1 MHRGQAMFTDFPE
14 NNPPHP
20 EPGDRTQQ
28 ELALYRAELEVQ
40 NEQLISAQAVSQA
53 QASRY
58 AGLFQLL
65 PMPALV
71 VARNGLVQESNER
84 AAAYFGFRGVQ
95 ALQRHSVFRLLA
107 VRDDT
112 RLIEGFQTAGLGQP
126 VMLADVG
133 VRSALVGDA
142 VCDVHLV
149 VLPQTYQLDDHCVL
163 LFVDKTDKRA
173 SERERLV
180 FQSVLDNAG
189 ALIYAFDR
197 DGRCILA
204 NHALLQTVQQPM
216 ERVLGQRRETWLNE
230 ADAKSHAHNDHTVF
244 ASESSMTYEETL
256 RGPDGR
262 KRHFISQKFP
272 LRDPGGQ
279 VFAVA
284 GITTDMTKTRE
295 TELRLQLAMEVFHQ
309 GSEGI
314 LITDQHNRI
323 TSVNRAF
330 EMITG
335 YAEAELLGKTPAVL
349 KSGRQ
354 PPEFYAQLWRQ
365 LLANGHWEG
374 ELWNRRKDGVVYPQR
389 VSISRIAG
397 EDDESVSH
405 VAVFTDVSQ
414 HKLAQEEIERLAFYD
429 ILTGVP
435 NRYLLRDRVEQAIR
449 AANRSEQRFALIF
462 MDIDHFKEINDL
474 HGHDVGDVVLVELAL
489 RLQTALRAQDTV
501 SRQGG
506 DEFVLLLSDLDQAGV
521 QQCVTKVFAALA
533 PPLAVGDA
541 KLRFTA
547 SLGVAMF
554 PEDGRAYKELMKNAD
569 TAMYQA
575 KAAGRNGVAFF
586 SAAMA
591 AKVERRGAIEA
602 GLRAAVERGEL
613 SVVYQPKVDLASGR
627 PAGVEALLRWHS
639 AQLGPVSPDEF
650 IPIAEESGLIV
661 TMGNW
666 VLAQSLA
673 QMVAWQ
679 QQGLGRIVV
688 SVNVS
693 SAQFWRQDFPQVVVD
708 LLRDTGV
715 PPADLELELTERL
728 ALRNPDQ
735 GVAIMHRLKAVGV
748 ALSMD
753 DFGTGYSSLSYLSRL
768 PVDVLKVDQSF
779 VRDLGRDPSDEIIV
793 RAIVQLARTLGL
805 RTVAEGVETTA
816 QVDFLTACGCH
827 MGQGYLFSRPM
838 PPDDVVRWWQ
848 AQLSA
853 ATPMECGAA

>member
-1 MHRGQAMFTDFPE
+1 MAADPSANAQV
-14 NNPPHP
+14 NPNDS
-20 EPGDRTQQ
+20 DRTQQ
-28 ELALYRAELEVQ
+28 ELSLYRAELEVQ

-65 PMPALV
+65 PIPALV
-71 VARNGLVQESNER
+71 VARNGLIQESNER
-84 AAAYFGFRGVQ
+84 ASQYFGFRG
-95 ALQRHSVFRLLA
+95 AHLLQRHSVFRLLA

-112 RLIEGFQTAGLGQP
+112 RLTEALHTAGLAHP
-126 VMLADVG
+126 VILRDVG
-133 VRSALVGDA
+133 VRSALVDDA

-163 LFVDKTDKRA
+163 LFVDKTAKRA

-180 FQSVLDNAG
+180 FQSVLDNAD

-204 NHALLQTVQQPM
+204 NRALLEIVHQPM
-216 ERVLGQRRETWLNE
+216 ERVLGQRRDAWLNE
-230 ADAKSHAHNDHTVF
+230 ADAKAHAHNDHTVF
-244 ASESSMTYEETL
+244 VSEKALSYEETL
-256 RGPDGR
+256 RETDGS

-284 GITTDMTKTRE
+284 GITTDVTKTRE

-335 YAEAELLGKTPAVL
+335 YTEAEVLGKNPSIL

-354 PPEFYAQLWRQ
+354 SLEFYALLWRQ
-365 LLANGHWEG
+365 LLADSHWEG
-374 ELWNRRKDGVVYPQR
+374 EIWNRRKDGVVYPQR
-389 VSISRIAG
+389 VSISRVAG
-397 EDDESVSH
+397 EEDSINH
-405 VAVFTDVSQ
+405 IAVFTDVSQ
-414 HKLAQEEIERLAFYD
+414 RKMAEEEIERLAFYD

-435 NRYLLRDRVEQAIR
+435 NRYLLRDRVEQAVR
-449 AANRSEQRFALIF
+449 SANRAQQQFALIF
-462 MDIDHFKEINDL
+462 MDVDHFKEINDL
-474 HGHDVGDVVLVELAL
+474 HGHDVGDVVLVEVAHRLQAAL
-489 RLQTALRAQDTV
+489 REQDTV

-506 DEFVLLLSDLDQAGV
+506 DEFVLLLPDLDQVGV
-521 QQCVTKVFAALA
+521 QQCVAKVLTALA
-533 PPLAVGDA
+533 PSLAVGDT

-554 PEDGRAYKELMKNAD
+554 PEDGRAYTELMKNAD

-586 SAAMA
+586 SATMA
-591 AKVERRGAIEA
+591 AQAERRGAIDA
-602 GLRAAVERGEL
+602 GLRVALEHGEL

-627 PAGVEALLRWHS
+627 PVGVEALLRWRS
-639 AQLGPVSPDEF
+639 AKLGPVSPDEF
-650 IPIAEESGLIV
+650 IPIAEETGLIV
-661 TMGNW
+661 PIGNW
-666 VLAQSLA
+666 VLAQALA

-679 QQGLGRIVV
+679 QQGLGPMVV

-693 SAQFWRQDFPQVVVD
+693 SAQFWKQDFPLVVAE

-715 PPADLELELTERL
+715 APADLELELTERL

-735 GVAIMHRLKAVGV
+735 GVVIMRSLKAIGV
-748 ALSMD
+748 VLSMD

-779 VRDLGRDPSDEIIV
+779 VRDLGRDPADEIIV

-805 RTVAEGVETTA
+805 HTVAEGVETEA
-816 QVDFLTACGCH
+816 QVKFLLECGCH
-827 MGQGYLFSRPM
+827 AGQGYLFARPM
-838 PPDDVVRWWQ
+838 PPDDLVPWLLQRPLTGPPLTQ
-848 AQLSA
+848 PA
-853 ATPMECGAA
+853 